1 MGKAARIHVERFKI
15 EHIAGN
21 GKIFSNNYFLK
32 KYKLKAETMS
42 WYSKY
47 LSVYNKTFDEIP
59 SRTLQEIREKLQRIN
74 QSEQPLVSVVVIAH
88 NEEKHL
94 AACLWSLSD
103 SLCRYP
109 MEIIGVDNSSTDRTA
124 DIYKA
129 SGIPYY
135 NETRKSCGYA
145 RRCGLEQVRGKY
157 YICIDSDT
165 MYPPLLRGDPCPK
178 N

>member
-1 MGKAARIHVERFKI
+1 
-15 EHIAGN
+15 
-21 GKIFSNNYFLK
+21 
-32 KYKLKAETMS
+32 MS

-47 LSVYNKTFDEIP
+47 LSVYNKTYDEIP
-59 SRTLQEIREKLQRIN
+59 PQTLQEIREKLQRIN

-129 SGIPYY
+129 SLLQR
-135 NETRKSCGYA
+135 NTKKLR
-145 RRCGLEQVRGKY
+145 
-157 YICIDSDT
+157 IC
-165 MYPPLLRGDPCPK
+165 PPMWFGTSPR
-178 N
+178 